1 MAVMAASAATTWK
14 VTEDTPVTANTTLL
28 DDDALTLKTVFA
40 TTLTSYSYTY
50 GGEEFTKSIQVRVDQ
65 TPDRIVSGKRVVV
78 TGTEY
83 KGGSTPS
90 TSLILTA
97 KQDVTVML
105 YYRRQKGTD
114 LYDNDNGKNLRVWEQ
129 RAKEEVQEGED
140 SVILISSTQYVYGED
155 GDFGYVAKQI
165 NVEAGKTYTIAQ
177 RGTTIQFLGLSYA
190 VPGAAIEIDFSK
202 QWTEDQNWWSWNS
215 SWYPNPLWQDIQVY
229 IAREEGNNYPSFN
242 AENQYVQ
249 LTDKNILRVTAPN
262 GKVIAKIDFTFV
274 EGYEATAECFELGAF
289 SDGSWLGESHE
300 VILTNLK
307 GSNIRVQ
314 KMVIELADNPFYLFT
329 GWLGGM
335 QYNPIYW
342 NEKNQAYEINVNV
355 GENYQF
361 AVSDVRVMPGK
372 DDDQAVFDYEHRFAI
387 GAGNKEITVGEAADL
402 GNFGAA
408 NIVIKDKGNYTISV
422 TKDKKITVTER
433 KLAYA
438 SWEFEKDENG
448 NAKFDDYGHLVKD
461 SIVFRYDNQ
470 YVGYNWSNQTI
481 QWEFDENP
489 YIAWYGIN
497 NTNSHDT
504 KKVVFD
510 KSFAEVEPISV
521 AGLFSDMSSL
531 ETVEG
536 FENLNMTNITDLSNL
551 FNSCSALKEVDISK
565 LNTENI
571 KYMDYMFRGCS
582 SLEKI
587 DLSALNT
594 DNVERISYLFI
605 DCNSLKEAKIAGFG
619 KAYQMDGIFALCS
632 SLEKVDVS
640 GLDTKSAT
648 NMNYMFNN
656 CSSLKELDL
665 TNFDTQNVN
674 DFSYMFAGCSAL
686 EKLDVTSF
694 DVSKAYNLGY
704 MFQNCAALKTLDVS
718 GFNTQNV
725 QYMQRMFQGCAA
737 LEALDLSGFT
747 TRQNVG
753 SMAYFFAG
761 CAALKE
767 LDLMGFNYGGSHMF
781 ENCTA
786 LEKIIVNSYFPDNS
800 KSDSYWMFK
809 GATSLKDYD
818 ANVVSGL
825 DAIEKYCT
833 IVNRYD
839 LGTLGAGKYMTYY
852 VNDSVKLFQ
861 AADGVTLATVT
872 GVSADEVQA
881 TVLSAAAKETPLL
894 IYNSTE
900 ENQNIVLVTPYLK
913 DDKVDDVKP
922 YAGFQGTLNGQ
933 QMAGSSD
940 DLDYYICNGEE
951 FVWVMNSGYVNP
963 NRCWLEIDKKLADAQ
978 GAQRRAI
985 VFGDSETTGISIA
998 TAEAEQ
1004 NGNYYDL
1011 NGRQLQGKPAQ
1022 KGLYILNGKKVVIK

>member
-14 VTEDTPVTANTTLL
+14 VTEDTPVTANTTLF

-40 TTLTSYSYTY
+40 TTLTNYSYAY
-50 GGEEFTKSIQVRVDQ
+50 GGEQFTKSIQVRVDQ

-78 TGTEY
+78 TGTE
-83 KGGSTPS
+83 KEGSTP
-90 TSLILTA
+90 LILTA

-105 YYRRQKGTD
+105 YYRRQAGGS
-114 LYDNDNGKNLRVWEQ
+114 LYDDSDGKNLRVWEQ

-140 SVILISSTQYVYGED
+140 SVILISSSQYVYSDD
-155 GDFGYVAKQI
+155 GDYGYVAKQI

-202 QWTEDQNWWSWNS
+202 QWTEDQMWWNTNES
-215 SWYPNPLWQDIQVY
+215 NPLWQDIQVY
-229 IAREEGNNYPSFN
+229 IARKDGNNYPSFN

-262 GKVIAKIDFTFV
+262 GKVIAKIDFTFT

-329 GWLGGM
+329 GWLDGM
-335 QYNPIYW
+335 QSNPLYW
-342 NEKNQAYEINVNV
+342 NAETSAYEINVQPWMFS
-355 GENYQF
+355 NYNGSEEFRF
-361 AVSDVRVMPGK
+361 AISDVAKMPGK
-372 DDDQAVFDYEHRFAI
+372 DDDLAVFDYSHRFTI
-387 GAGNKEITVGEAADL
+387 GAGNKEITVGEAAEL

-408 NIVIKDKGNYTISV
+408 NIVLKNKGNYTIAVS
-422 TKDKKITVTER
+422 KDKKVTVTER
-433 KLAYA
+433 KFAYA
-438 SWEFEKDENG
+438 KWEFEKDENG
-448 NAKFDDYGHLVKD
+448 NAKFDENGYLVKD
-461 SIVFRYDNQ
+461 SIVFRYDNKCGTGD
-470 YVGYNWSNQTI
+470 YENEMGTSLSIPKYWWNGNSRSGY
-481 QWEFDENP
+481 
-489 YIAWYGIN
+489 
-497 NTNSHDT
+497 T

-510 KSFAEVEPISV
+510 KSFAEFEPDYVSS
-521 AGLFSDMSSL
+521 LFSNMSSL

-536 FENLNMTNITDLSNL
+536 FENLNMTNITNLSSL
-551 FNSCSALKEVDISK
+551 FRYCYALKEVDMSK
-565 LNTENI
+565 LNTENVEN
-571 KYMDYMFRGCS
+571 MSYMFTSCNN
-582 SLEKI
+582 LESVK
-587 DLSALNT
+587 LGFNT
-594 DNVERISYLFI
+594 
-605 DCNSLKEAKIAGFG
+605 
-619 KAYQMDGIFALCS
+619 
-632 SLEKVDVS
+632 EKVY
-640 GLDTKSAT
+640 
-648 NMNYMFNN
+648 NMNYMFDN
-656 CSSLKELDL
+656 CNKLKELDLSSFNTENVTSMRAMFRECNTLTELDL
-665 TNFDTQNVN
+665 TNFDTQKVY
-674 DFSYMFAGCSAL
+674 DFSYMFDGCRAL

-694 DVSKAYNLGY
+694 DVSNATSSDGLTC
-704 MFQNCAALKTLDVS
+704 MFRNCAALKTLDVS

-725 QYMQRMFQGCAA
+725 RRLYSMFQGCAK
-737 LEALDLSGFT
+737 LEALDLSGFNT
-747 TRQNVG
+747 QNVG
-753 SMAYFFAG
+753 DMNYIFDG

-767 LDLMGFNYGGSHMF
+767 LDLMSFTKGGDYMF
-781 ENCTA
+781 QNCTA
-786 LEKIIVNSYFPDNS
+786 LEKIIVSSDFYNNSIGNY
-800 KSDSYWMFK
+800 YAMFY

-818 ANVVSGL
+818 ANVVSGWNY
-825 DAIEKYCT
+825 DGNGVNAIEKYCT
-833 IVNRYD
+833 IVQRYNI
-839 LGTLGAGKYMTYY
+839 GTLEAGKYMTYY
-852 VNDSVKLFQ
+852 IDGDVKLYN
-861 AADGVTLATVT
+861 AADGVALATVT
-872 GVSADEVQA
+872 GVSADEVKA
-881 TVLSAAAKETPLL
+881 TVLSAAAAETPLL
-894 IYNSTE
+894 IYNGTE
-900 ENQNIVLVTPYLK
+900 ETQNIVLVTPYLK

-951 FVWVMNSGYVNP
+951 FVWVMNSGSVYA